1 MQGSTTFKE
10 LKVANWRQFLSV
22 DIEFHP
28 HLTVLTGVN
37 GAGKSTLLN
46 ILTNHLGIARPYL
59 GVPNRT
65 TIGERFFSGALRVGG
80 IILEW
85 LKGNRNSNPNADD
98 IGQIRYSNDIIS
110 RLWVPTQV
118 GLQYQVNTDNMQ
130 RMIGFH
136 MPSHREMPAYRPV
149 PHVSFNGTDPRDAFQ
164 QLIGF
169 NYIAYA
175 GQRLDGSL
183 LFSLKQILINWAAI
197 GEGNSTFK
205 ADKRQYE
212 AYSGFIEILRKILP
226 AELGFTGLSIS
237 APEILIETQSGTFL
251 IDSASGGLLT
261 LIEIAALI
269 YTCSLRQDVQGGA
282 FVVTFDEPENHLHPS
297 LQRSLLPA
305 LVDAFPQVQFIVAT
319 HSPFMVSS
327 LRDSFVYALRHR
339 AYDVTEPSALPYK
352 PATRWVE
359 SARLDHANRA
369 GSASE
374 ILRDVL
380 GVPVT
385 LPAWVQRDLE
395 AIVANYSDRGLDE
408 TLLADLRRE
417 VDHAGLGDL
426 FSDAV
431 SMLAKG
437 R

>member
-1 MQGSTTFKE
+1 MQGTIFKE

-22 DIEFHP
+22 EIEFHP
-28 HLTVLTGVN
+28 QLTVLTGVN

-46 ILTNHLGIARPYL
+46 ILTNHLGISRPYL
-59 GVPNRT
+59 GVPNRSD
-65 TIGERFFSGALRVGG
+65 IGERFLTGVLRAGGKIFSWLTGHRSHISNHDYIGEIIYENGATAKL
-80 IILEW
+80 
-85 LKGNRNSNPNADD
+85 S
-98 IGQIRYSNDIIS
+98 
-110 RLWVPTQV
+110 VPKDV
-118 GLQYQVNTDNMQ
+118 GLQYGVHIENQQSML
-130 RMIGFH
+130 GFH
-136 MPSHREMPAYRPV
+136 MPSHREMPIYRAV
-149 PHVSFNGTDPRDAFQ
+149 PYVSFSGTDPRDAFQ
-164 QLIGF
+164 QLISF
-169 NYIAYA
+169 NYTAYA
-175 GQRLDGSL
+175 GHRPDGSV

-205 ADKRQYE
+205 PDPRQFQ
-212 AYSGFIEILRKILP
+212 AYTGFVEILKKILP
-226 AELGFTGLSIS
+226 RELGFTGLSIS

-251 IDSASGGLLT
+251 IDSASGGLTT

-269 YTCSLRQDVQGGA
+269 YTCSLKADVVGNS

-305 LVDAFPQVQFIVAT
+305 LIEAFPQVQFIVAT

-327 LRDSFVYALRHR
+327 LRDSFVYALRHNQYEVPD
-339 AYDVTEPSALPYK
+339 ASSLPYR
-352 PATRWVE
+352 PASRWVE
-359 SARLDHANRA
+359 STRLDHANRA
-369 GSASE
+369 GPASE

-395 AIVANYSDRGLDE
+395 EIVEKYAARGLDDAMIAE
-408 TLLADLRRE
+408 LRSD
-417 VDHAGLGDL
+417 VDKAGLNDL

-431 SMLAKG
+431 SMLARG